1 MKSEWRR
8 FKPIGTSQNMK
19 KLNQLLSEKD
29 LTTEDLILILKSLKP
44 IWRNILLSFYL
55 KWF

>member
-8 FKPIGTSQNMK
+8 FKPIGTSGDMK

-29 LTTEDLILILKSLKP
+29 LTTEDLILIFKCLKP